1 MDLWLEREFKHYKIS
16 IEYCDMVDTRGFITK
31 TPRGP
36 VMFLK
41 NGLPEAMENEVA
53 LHELGHY
60 DHDNDAVVYGN
71 YKDSD
76 QARTVMESQAN
87 AAMLKQTLT
96 EYLDYNDLTPADI
109 NPVQFLQSY
118 GLSMGLEDNVS
129 GLLRL

>member
-1 MDLWLEREFKHYKIS
+1 MDLALEHKLKERGIKIAYAQM
-16 IEYCDMVDTRGFITK
+16 EEEGFITYY
-31 TPRGP
+31 
-36 VMFLK
+36 
-41 NGLPEAMENEVA
+41 NGRPAILLREGLTEARENEVVR
-53 LHELGHY
+53 HELGHY

-76 QARTVMESQAN
+76 RARTVMEGQAN

-96 EYLDYNDLTPADI
+96 EYLDYNDLTPSDI

>member
-60 DHDNDAVVYGN
+60 LGDDTVLTVSNSKLRTTILQERKAMDYSLKSTLMAYIADNDLSPRDV
-71 YKDSD
+71 
-76 QARTVMESQAN
+76 
-87 AAMLKQTLT
+87 
-96 EYLDYNDLTPADI
+96 
-109 NPVQFLQSY
+109 NPVVFCQSHGY
-118 GLSMGLEDNVS
+118 PEEFADSVKEMLAL
-129 GLLRL
+129 